1 MGRPKKPLISREAAT
16 KAALAVIDAEGL
28 DGFSLGGVARHMS
41 VKAPSLYY
49 HFRDKAE
56 ILSEVARF
64 ILLDTG
70 YREDMEGSWEDRTIE
85 LCKET
90 RRALLKHPN
99 AAPLILQFFPRHLLL
114 DAYEHAVEGY
124 PKTRELHMAILE
136 GIEKLTFGDA
146 LFEAAARA
154 RQLPAMPEINPE
166 THPNLAQSVAANTMD
181 EEGVFV
187 EALRMFFAGVRVR
200 TAAEQG

>member
-1 MGRPKKPLISREAAT
+1 LGRPRTPLISRGAAT
-16 KAALAVIDAEGL
+16 LAALSVIDAEGL
-28 DGFSLGGVARHMS
+28 EGFSLGAVARHMS

-56 ILSEVARF
+56 LLSEVARHV
-64 ILLDTG
+64 LLHTG
-70 YREDMEGSWEDRTIE
+70 YRDDMAGDWEARTIA
-85 LCKET
+85 LCVET
-90 RRALLKHPN
+90 RRALLKHPH

-114 DAYEHAVEGY
+114 DAYDRAVEGY
-124 PKTRELHMAILE
+124 PRTRALHMAILE

-146 LFEAAARA
+146 LFEAAARS
-154 RQLPAMPEINPE
+154 RNMPAMPAIDPAK
-166 THPNLAQSVAANTMD
+166 HPNLSQSVAANQMD

-200 TAAEQG
+200 TTDA